1 MIVTR
6 IFAFVW
12 AIWGFIV
19 FMTIVTLLTPLYA
32 ILLVFLG
39 KRFAMTL
46 VWWNYCFASPL
57 ILLLIGIRLKVVGK
71 EKIKKEKTYV
81 FVSNHLSWIDTISNA
96 SATPQPA
103 KFLAKVELKKFP
115 VFGFMVNMLGVMVDR
130 KDKESRDRSFQILIN
145 ELKIGNSI
153 FIYPEGTRN
162 RTPDL
167 LKEFKDGAF
176 KAAIAAQVPIVWQVL
191 LGVKELNR
199 NEVPFLLPGTV
210 TVVFGEP
217 IETRG
222 MTEHD
227 IPALHQRVKDEMLE
241 ELKRYYNV

>member
-1 MIVTR
+1 
-6 IFAFVW
+6 
-12 AIWGFIV
+12 
-19 FMTIVTLLTPLYA
+19 MTVVTLLTPLYA
-32 ILLVFLG
+32 ILLAIFG
-39 KRFAMTL
+39 KRLAMTL

-57 ILLLIGIRLKVVGK
+57 IMLLIGIRLKVVGK
-71 EKIKKEKTYV
+71 ERIKKEKTYV
-81 FVSNHLSWIDTISNA
+81 FVSNHLCWIDTISNA

-103 KFLAKVELKKFP
+103 KFLAKSELKKFP

-130 KDKESRDRSFQILIN
+130 NDKESRDRSFQILIN
-145 ELKIGNSI
+145 ELGIGNSI

-176 KAAIAAQVPIVWQVL
+176 RAAIVAQVPIAWQVL
-191 LGVKELNR
+191 IGVKELNK

-217 IETRG
+217 IETTG
-222 MTEHD
+222 MTEKD
-227 IPALHQRVKDEMLE
+227 IPALHQRVKNEMLG
-241 ELKRYYNV
+241 ELEKYNRT